1 MAIGFNK
8 FNPLPNINADDL
20 TPKRIKF
27 YQYGGIFVLVI
38 GIFNL
43 IKAL

>member
-8 FNPLPNINADDL
+8 FNPLPNISADQL
-20 TPKRIKF
+20 TAKRIKF
-27 YQYGGIFVLVI
+27 YRYGGIFVLAI